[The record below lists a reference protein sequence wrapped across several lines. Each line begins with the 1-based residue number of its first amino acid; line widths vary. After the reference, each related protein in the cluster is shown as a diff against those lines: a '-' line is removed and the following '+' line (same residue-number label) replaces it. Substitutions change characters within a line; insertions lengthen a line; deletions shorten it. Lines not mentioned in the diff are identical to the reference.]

1 MRGYGYND
9 YELLYLIHTGCEEAL
24 DVMFK
29 KYQGLIVNTI
39 NSFHIVSRMF
49 EDFYQEGMMV
59 LFKAIKYFRED
70 KKMSFTN
77 FFTLLLKHRY
87 IDLLRLNEKDFNNQI
102 LVEDPDI
109 LGVYVLNEETLE
121 YEPDLEK
128 LSGFE
133 KEIYQMHFIDKK
145 SITEI
150 ATELNL
156 KEKQVYSARS
166 RIKSKLKNK

>member
-49 EDFYQEGMMV
+49 EDFYQEGMLV

-70 KKMSFTN
+70 KRMSFTN

-109 LGVYVLNEETLE
+109 LGVYVLNEEILE

-128 LSGFE
+128 LSSFE
-133 KEIYQMHFIDKK
+133 KEIYQMYFIDKK